1 MIERASVLHLDLA
14 LVLLV
19 DLLLGEVDLHFVF
32 QVRVDLDQDEVVHR
46 LALDDGLQQLDQNN
60 LLVPINL
67 LEQEHLEDVL
77 VHDLVRMGA
86 AVDLAVVLVQ
96 VECVLS
102 SWYNQWQVLEL
113 TDHLARLLSEAGVFN
128 DFVAQN
134 FGSSDFFFRF
144 FTILLAL
151 LIGFFLL
158 LRSVGQEESQLAE
171 EIPAPIQDLVKIFR
185 QKRTFSC
192 LPLGLLLELERDL
205 VVLAGI
211 GDSDILVVEAEL
223 LLLPL
228 GVLSDLQLVVLH
240 VVVAPV
246 PPGYRLGL

>member
-171 EIPAPIQDLVKIFR
+171 EIPAP
-185 QKRTFSC
+185 
-192 LPLGLLLELERDL
+192 LGLLLELERDL